1 MSLNIIVL
9 AKQVPDTRN
18 VGKDAMKE
26 DGTINRAALP
36 AIFNPEDLN
45 ALEQALQLK
54 EKNPGSTITVVTM
67 GLPRSAEIVRESM
80 YRGADGGVVLTDRP
94 LGGVD
99 TLATSYSLA
108 QTIRHIGKYDI
119 ILGGR
124 QAIDGDTAQV
134 GPQIAEKLGLPQV
147 TYAETVDVK
156 DGVATVKRR
165 IERGFETVEC
175 PLPLVVTVNGTADA
189 CRPRNAKL
197 VQRCKYAVTPSEK
210 AKLSEEEQKFV
221 DAHENLQIKE
231 WGAADIDADPNQIG
245 HPGSPTNVKAVVNVV
260 FQAKESKKL
269 DGTNNAE
276 LEDLV
281 KELIADHIIG

>member
-1 MSLNIIVL
+1 M
-9 AKQVPDTRN
+9 
-18 VGKDAMKE
+18 
-26 DGTINRAALP
+26 
-36 AIFNPEDLN
+36 
-45 ALEQALQLK
+45 
-54 EKNPGSTITVVTM
+54 
-67 GLPRSAEIVRESM
+67 
-80 YRGADGGVVLTDRP
+80 
-94 LGGVD
+94 
-99 TLATSYSLA
+99 
-108 QTIRHIGKYDI
+108 
-119 ILGGR
+119 
-124 QAIDGDTAQV
+124 
-134 GPQIAEKLGLPQV
+134 PQV

-231 WGAADIDADPNQIG
+231 WGASDIDADPNQIG